1 MNASE
6 STDTARWQITEVR
19 SPNLETPTQVVAAR
33 NIPTSATTNRL
44 QTFNLYLPLT
54 PANRELG
61 KLGSSTRSPCSHTL
75 APPRGLPT
83 VHLLD

>member
-19 SPNLETPTQVVAAR
+19 SPNL
-33 NIPTSATTNRL
+33 PTSATANRL